1 MSDDNKFSL
10 GDILWEYAD
19 YTPPKA
25 GKAKRPAA
33 PPLAPKG
40 ATGQPGITSPQPQ
53 QPAQPAQAPAA
64 QPAQGQRPAT
74 QPKPQAA
81 PPQPPQASQQPK
93 PGPAQKPTPPQTPKP
108 DPSKQAAPQQQK
120 PAPVQQP
127 QPKGASVGTAAPSGP
142 QPAGQQPPQQPP
154 QQPKPERPASQPT
167 PSTEPLP
174 ANQAPAG
181 QAPQQPGAPQPK
193 AKPVGAADPSGP
205 QPAGQPQTQAQPT
218 QAPQQ
223 PGAPQSKGK
232 PVGAA
237 DPSGPQPAGQP
248 QTQAQPA
255 QAPQQPG
262 APQPK
267 AEPTGAAD
275 PNSPQPANQPQAQAQ
290 PPQGPQQPE
299 APQPKAESVG
309 AADPS
314 GPQPAGQPQTQAQP
328 AQPQTG
334 VPQDNGPDLIAFTPD
349 PNAKKPGPVQAAGQ
363 PGQTAQQPLKGFGPK
378 AQAGQFSKAFEGFHP
393 FKDRKAKAQAAPP
406 PDAPPAQ
413 LSLEYGVGL
422 KPLKNKTIG
431 AAVLAVVL
439 LVLAFLDTGILSFLT
454 DLVPEDILLYASLGG
469 FVVCCALAWDVL
481 KDGLVQLTNF
491 TPGSSTLALF
501 AAAFTLADGVT
512 MVLTPL
518 RESAVPFFA
527 PCALVLLFQLIGQY
541 CDRASKFQACRTASS
556 VARPYVVTQDPDV
569 LAGKTGFRKWLGL
582 PKGFG
587 SQIRTTSQ
595 ADERFQKL
603 TPVLMTACV
612 CLALLTTVAHRQ
624 PKLVLWSLSALFT
637 ASATLGASLTLSF
650 PLQILGS
657 KLATLGVALAGWP
670 GIAAAKGCRA
680 ALLTD
685 NDLYPP
691 GTVTLANSKP
701 LSNLPMDRVVA
712 YTASAIRASGS
723 GLSYLFDK
731 LLRSEGAKYLPIEK
745 ILLQD
750 NGLIAQTQ
758 GQQILVGNSDFM
770 SKQGIALPTGI
781 KYKNTVFC
789 AVDRELIGMFGVR
802 YALHT
807 TIVPSLQ
814 SLLGHRIAPV
824 LVTRDFNIN
833 PKRMRF
839 SDRLNKD
846 SLTYPDLQRR
856 VTLSGPNQAHGQT
869 IVAVLCR
876 EGMAPFTLALIAAK
890 RVRRAAGLSSFF
902 VRLSACV
909 GVILT
914 ATLSSAGALGAMS
927 AWHMALFLLLWFV
940 PVLLLSLW
948 TEQY

>member
-64 QPAQGQRPAT
+64 QPAQEQRPAT

-127 QPKGASVGTAAPSGP
+127 QPKGASVGAADPSGP
-142 QPAGQQPPQQPP
+142 QPAGPQQP
-154 QQPKPERPASQPT
+154 QPERPASQPT
-167 PSTEPLP
+167 PSAEPLP
-174 ANQAPAG
+174 ANQGPV
-181 QAPQQPGAPQPK
+181 QQPKTEAAPPTVNGQPVQGPPKPEPK
-193 AKPVGAADPSGP
+193 AQQTAQS
-205 QPAGQPQTQAQPT
+205 QPAPEGQPAPQAQPT
-218 QAPQQ
+218 APSQPTEPSQA
-223 PGAPQSKGK
+223 
-232 PVGAA
+232 AA
-237 DPSGPQPAGQP
+237 
-248 QTQAQPA
+248 QTTPTEPAQPA
-255 QAPQQPG
+255 AQG
-262 APQPK
+262 
-267 AEPTGAAD
+267 
-275 PNSPQPANQPQAQAQ
+275 QPAA
-290 PPQGPQQPE
+290 
-299 APQPKAESVG
+299 V
-309 AADPS
+309 
-314 GPQPAGQPQTQAQP
+314 
-328 AQPQTG
+328 QPQTG
-334 VPQDNGPDLIAFTPD
+334 PAQDNGPDLIAFTPD
-349 PNAKKPGPVQAAGQ
+349 PNAKKPGPAPAAGQ

-378 AQAGQFSKAFEGFHP
+378 AQVGQLSKAFEGFHP

-422 KPLKNKTIG
+422 KALKNKTIG

-439 LVLAFLDTGILSFLT
+439 LALAFLDTGILSFLT

-612 CLALLTTVAHRQ
+612 CLALLTTVAHHQ

>member
-81 PPQPPQASQQPK
+81 PPQPPQAPQQPK
-93 PGPAQKPTPPQTPKP
+93 PGPAQKPTQTPKP

-142 QPAGQQPPQQPP
+142 QPAGQQPP

-205 QPAGQPQTQAQPT
+205 QPAGP
-218 QAPQQ
+218 
-223 PGAPQSKGK
+223 
-232 PVGAA
+232 
-237 DPSGPQPAGQP
+237 
-248 QTQAQPA
+248 
-255 QAPQQPG
+255 
-262 APQPK
+262 
-267 AEPTGAAD
+267 
-275 PNSPQPANQPQAQAQ
+275 Q
-290 PPQGPQQPE
+290 PPQPERPASQPTPSAEPLPTNQGPLQQPKTE
-299 APQPKAESVG
+299 AAPPTVNGQPVQGPPKPEPKAQQTAQSQPTEPSQ
-309 AADPS
+309 AA
-314 GPQPAGQPQTQAQP
+314 AQTTPTEP
-328 AQPQTG
+328 AQPQTE
-334 VPQDNGPDLIAFTPD
+334 PAQDNGPDLIGFTPD
-349 PNAKKPGPVQAAGQ
+349 PNAKKPGPAQAAGQ

-378 AQAGQFSKAFEGFHP
+378 AQMGQFSKAFEGFHP

-431 AAVLAVVL
+431 AAVLAVLL

-612 CLALLTTVAHRQ
+612 CLALLTTVAHHQ

>member
-53 QPAQPAQAPAA
+53 QPAQAPAA

-81 PPQPPQASQQPK
+81 PPQASQQPK

-142 QPAGQQPPQQPP
+142 QPAGPQQP
-154 QQPKPERPASQPT
+154 QPERPASQPT
-167 PSTEPLP
+167 PSAEPLP
-174 ANQAPAG
+174 ANQGPV
-181 QAPQQPGAPQPK
+181 QQPKTEAAPPTVNGQPVQGPPKPEPK
-193 AKPVGAADPSGP
+193 AQQTAQS
-205 QPAGQPQTQAQPT
+205 QPAPEGQPAPQAQPT
-218 QAPQQ
+218 APSQPTEPSQA
-223 PGAPQSKGK
+223 
-232 PVGAA
+232 AA
-237 DPSGPQPAGQP
+237 
-248 QTQAQPA
+248 QTTPTEPAQPA
-255 QAPQQPG
+255 AQG
-262 APQPK
+262 
-267 AEPTGAAD
+267 
-275 PNSPQPANQPQAQAQ
+275 QPAA
-290 PPQGPQQPE
+290 
-299 APQPKAESVG
+299 
-309 AADPS
+309 
-314 GPQPAGQPQTQAQP
+314 

-334 VPQDNGPDLIAFTPD
+334 PAQDNGPDLIAFTPD
-349 PNAKKPGPVQAAGQ
+349 PNAKKPGPAQAAGQ

-378 AQAGQFSKAFEGFHP
+378 AQVGQFSKAFEGFHP

-469 FVVCCALAWDVL
+469 FVVCCALAWDIL

-612 CLALLTTVAHRQ
+612 CLALLTTVAHHQ

-869 IVAVLCR
+869 IVAILCR

>member
-40 ATGQPGITSPQPQ
+40 ATGQPGITSPQ
-53 QPAQPAQAPAA
+53 QPAQAPAA
-64 QPAQGQRPAT
+64 QPAQEQRPAT

-81 PPQPPQASQQPK
+81 PNQPPQAPQQPK

-127 QPKGASVGTAAPSGP
+127 QPKGTSVGAADPSGP
-142 QPAGQQPPQQPP
+142 QPAGP

-167 PSTEPLP
+167 PSAEPLP
-174 ANQAPAG
+174 ANQGPV
-181 QAPQQPGAPQPK
+181 QQPKTEAAPPTVNGQPVQGPPKPEPK
-193 AKPVGAADPSGP
+193 AQQTAQS
-205 QPAGQPQTQAQPT
+205 QPAPEGQPAPQAQPT
-218 QAPQQ
+218 APSQPTEPSQA
-223 PGAPQSKGK
+223 
-232 PVGAA
+232 AA
-237 DPSGPQPAGQP
+237 
-248 QTQAQPA
+248 QTTPTEPAQPA
-255 QAPQQPG
+255 AQ
-262 APQPK
+262 
-267 AEPTGAAD
+267 E
-275 PNSPQPANQPQAQAQ
+275 QPAA
-290 PPQGPQQPE
+290 
-299 APQPKAESVG
+299 
-309 AADPS
+309 
-314 GPQPAGQPQTQAQP
+314 

-349 PNAKKPGPVQAAGQ
+349 PNAKKPGPAQAAGQ

-378 AQAGQFSKAFEGFHP
+378 AQVGQLGKAFEGFHP

-439 LVLAFLDTGILSFLT
+439 LALAFLDTGILSFLT

-541 CDRASKFQACRTASS
+541 CDQASKFQACRTASS

-612 CLALLTTVAHRQ
+612 CLSLLTTVAHHQ

-637 ASATLGASLTLSF
+637 ASATLGASLTLSL

>member
-53 QPAQPAQAPAA
+53 QAAPPAQAPTA
-64 QPAQGQRPAT
+64 QPAQGQPPAA
-74 QPKPQAA
+74 QPKPQAT

-93 PGPAQKPTPPQTPKP
+93 PGPAQKLTQTPKP
-108 DPSKQAAPQQQK
+108 EPSKQAAPQQQK
-120 PAPVQQP
+120 PASVQQP
-127 QPKGASVGTAAPSGP
+127 QPKGA
-142 QPAGQQPPQQPP
+142 
-154 QQPKPERPASQPT
+154 
-167 PSTEPLP
+167 
-174 ANQAPAG
+174 
-181 QAPQQPGAPQPK
+181 
-193 AKPVGAADPSGP
+193 
-205 QPAGQPQTQAQPT
+205 
-218 QAPQQ
+218 
-223 PGAPQSKGK
+223 
-232 PVGAA
+232 
-237 DPSGPQPAGQP
+237 
-248 QTQAQPA
+248 
-255 QAPQQPG
+255 
-262 APQPK
+262 
-267 AEPTGAAD
+267 
-275 PNSPQPANQPQAQAQ
+275 
-290 PPQGPQQPE
+290 
-299 APQPKAESVG
+299 SVG

-314 GPQPAGQPQTQAQP
+314 GPQPAGPQQPQPERPASQPTPSAEPLPANQGPVQQPKTEAAPPTVNGQPVQGPPKPEPKAQQTAQSQPAPEGQPAPQAQP
-328 AQPQTG
+328 TAPSQPTEPSQAAAQTTPTEPAQPAAQGQPAAAQPQTG
-334 VPQDNGPDLIAFTPD
+334 PAQDNGPDLIGFTPD
-349 PNAKKPGPVQAAGQ
+349 PNAKKPGPAPAAGQ
-363 PGQTAQQPLKGFGPK
+363 PGQTAQQPLKDFGPK
-378 AQAGQFSKAFEGFHP
+378 AQVGQLSKAFEGFHP

-422 KPLKNKTIG
+422 KALKNKTIG

-439 LVLAFLDTGILSFLT
+439 LALAFLDTGILSFLT

-612 CLALLTTVAHRQ
+612 CLALLTTVAHHQ

-637 ASATLGASLTLSF
+637 ASATLGASLTLSL

>member
-53 QPAQPAQAPAA
+53 QPAQAPAA

-93 PGPAQKPTPPQTPKP
+93 PGPAQKPTQTPKP

-127 QPKGASVGTAAPSGP
+127 QPKGASVGTADPSGP
-142 QPAGQQPPQQPP
+142 QPAGQQPP

-167 PSTEPLP
+167 PSAEPLP
-174 ANQAPAG
+174 ANQGPV
-181 QAPQQPGAPQPK
+181 QQPKTEAAPPTVNGQPVQGPPKPEPK
-193 AKPVGAADPSGP
+193 AQQTAQS
-205 QPAGQPQTQAQPT
+205 QPAPEGQPAPQAQPT
-218 QAPQQ
+218 APSQPTEPSQA
-223 PGAPQSKGK
+223 
-232 PVGAA
+232 AA
-237 DPSGPQPAGQP
+237 
-248 QTQAQPA
+248 QTTPTEPAQPA
-255 QAPQQPG
+255 AQ
-262 APQPK
+262 
-267 AEPTGAAD
+267 E
-275 PNSPQPANQPQAQAQ
+275 QPAA
-290 PPQGPQQPE
+290 
-299 APQPKAESVG
+299 
-309 AADPS
+309 
-314 GPQPAGQPQTQAQP
+314 

-349 PNAKKPGPVQAAGQ
+349 PNAKKPGPAQAAGQ

-406 PDAPPAQ
+406 PDAPPAH

-612 CLALLTTVAHRQ
+612 CLALLTTVAHHQ

>member
-127 QPKGASVGTAAPSGP
+127 QPKGASVGAADPSGP
-142 QPAGQQPPQQPP
+142 QPAGPQQP
-154 QQPKPERPASQPT
+154 QPERPASQPT
-167 PSTEPLP
+167 PSAEPLP
-174 ANQAPAG
+174 ANQGPV
-181 QAPQQPGAPQPK
+181 QQPKTEAAPPTVNGQPVQGPPKPEPK
-193 AKPVGAADPSGP
+193 AQQTAQS
-205 QPAGQPQTQAQPT
+205 QPAPQAQPT
-218 QAPQQ
+218 APSQPTEPSQA
-223 PGAPQSKGK
+223 
-232 PVGAA
+232 AA
-237 DPSGPQPAGQP
+237 QTTPTEPSQPAAQGQP
-248 QTQAQPA
+248 
-255 QAPQQPG
+255 
-262 APQPK
+262 
-267 AEPTGAAD
+267 AA
-275 PNSPQPANQPQAQAQ
+275 
-290 PPQGPQQPE
+290 
-299 APQPKAESVG
+299 
-309 AADPS
+309 
-314 GPQPAGQPQTQAQP
+314 

-334 VPQDNGPDLIAFTPD
+334 PAQDNGPDLIAFTPD
-349 PNAKKPGPVQAAGQ
+349 PNAKKPGPAQAAGQ

-378 AQAGQFSKAFEGFHP
+378 AQMGQFSKAFEGFHP
-393 FKDRKAKAQAAPP
+393 FKDRKARAQAAPP

-469 FVVCCALAWDVL
+469 FVICCALAWDVL

-612 CLALLTTVAHRQ
+612 CLSLLTTVAHHQ

-856 VTLSGPNQAHGQT
+856 VTLSGPSQAHGQT
-869 IVAVLCR
+869 IVAILCR

>member
-64 QPAQGQRPAT
+64 QPAQGQRPAA
-74 QPKPQAA
+74 QPNPQAA
-81 PPQPPQASQQPK
+81 PPQPPQAPQQPK

-127 QPKGASVGTAAPSGP
+127 QPKGTSVGAAAPSSP
-142 QPAGQQPPQQPP
+142 QPADQQPP

-205 QPAGQPQTQAQPT
+205 QPAGQPQTQAQPP
-218 QAPQQ
+218 QGPQQ
-223 PGAPQSKGK
+223 PGAPQPKAEPAGAAAPNSPQPANQPQTQAQPAQGPQQPGAPQPKAE

-237 DPSGPQPAGQP
+237 APSGPQPAGQP
-248 QTQAQPA
+248 QTQ
-255 QAPQQPG
+255 
-262 APQPK
+262 
-267 AEPTGAAD
+267 PT
-275 PNSPQPANQPQAQAQ
+275 
-290 PPQGPQQPE
+290 
-299 APQPKAESVG
+299 
-309 AADPS
+309 
-314 GPQPAGQPQTQAQP
+314 
-328 AQPQTG
+328 QPQTG

-349 PNAKKPGPVQAAGQ
+349 PNAKKPGPAQAAGQ

-439 LVLAFLDTGILSFLT
+439 LALAFLDTGILSFLT

-612 CLALLTTVAHRQ
+612 CLALLTTVAHHQ

-869 IVAVLCR
+869 IVAILCR

>member
-40 ATGQPGITSPQPQ
+40 ATGQPGITSPQPK
-53 QPAQPAQAPAA
+53 PPAQAPTA
-64 QPAQGQRPAT
+64 QPAQGQPPAA
-74 QPKPQAA
+74 QPKPQAT

-93 PGPAQKPTPPQTPKP
+93 PGPAQKPPQTPKP

-127 QPKGASVGTAAPSGP
+127 QPKGTSVGAADPSGP
-142 QPAGQQPPQQPP
+142 QPAGQQPP

-167 PSTEPLP
+167 PSAEPLP
-174 ANQAPAG
+174 ANQGPV
-181 QAPQQPGAPQPK
+181 QQPKTEAAPPTVNGQPVQGPPKPEPK
-193 AKPVGAADPSGP
+193 AQQTAQS
-205 QPAGQPQTQAQPT
+205 QPAPEGQPAPQAQPT
-218 QAPQQ
+218 APSQPTEPSQA
-223 PGAPQSKGK
+223 
-232 PVGAA
+232 AA
-237 DPSGPQPAGQP
+237 
-248 QTQAQPA
+248 QTTPTEPAQPA
-255 QAPQQPG
+255 AQG
-262 APQPK
+262 
-267 AEPTGAAD
+267 
-275 PNSPQPANQPQAQAQ
+275 QPAAAQ
-290 PPQGPQQPE
+290 
-299 APQPKAESVG
+299 S
-309 AADPS
+309 
-314 GPQPAGQPQTQAQP
+314 
-328 AQPQTG
+328 QTG

-349 PNAKKPGPVQAAGQ
+349 PNAKKPGPAQAAGQ
-363 PGQTAQQPLKGFGPK
+363 PGQTAQQPLKGFGP
-378 AQAGQFSKAFEGFHP
+378 
-393 FKDRKAKAQAAPP
+393 KAQAAPP

-612 CLALLTTVAHRQ
+612 CLALLTTVAHHQ

>member
-81 PPQPPQASQQPK
+81 PPQPPQAPQQPK

-120 PAPVQQP
+120 HAPVQQP
-127 QPKGASVGTAAPSGP
+127 QPKGASVGSAAPSGP
-142 QPAGQQPPQQPP
+142 QPAGP

-167 PSTEPLP
+167 PSAEPLP
-174 ANQAPAG
+174 ANQGPV
-181 QAPQQPGAPQPK
+181 QQPKTEATPPTVNGQPVQGPP
-193 AKPVGAADPSGP
+193 KPEPKTQQTAQS
-205 QPAGQPQTQAQPT
+205 QPAPEGQPAPQAQPT
-218 QAPQQ
+218 APSQPTEPSQA
-223 PGAPQSKGK
+223 
-232 PVGAA
+232 AA
-237 DPSGPQPAGQP
+237 
-248 QTQAQPA
+248 QTTPTEPAQPA
-255 QAPQQPG
+255 AQG
-262 APQPK
+262 
-267 AEPTGAAD
+267 
-275 PNSPQPANQPQAQAQ
+275 QPAA
-290 PPQGPQQPE
+290 
-299 APQPKAESVG
+299 
-309 AADPS
+309 
-314 GPQPAGQPQTQAQP
+314 

-349 PNAKKPGPVQAAGQ
+349 PNAKKSGPAQAAGQ

-378 AQAGQFSKAFEGFHP
+378 AQMGQFSKAFEGFHP

-612 CLALLTTVAHRQ
+612 CLALLTTVAHHQ

>member
-53 QPAQPAQAPAA
+53 QPAQAPTA

-108 DPSKQAAPQQQK
+108 DPSKQTAPQQQK

-142 QPAGQQPPQQPP
+142 QPAGQQP
-154 QQPKPERPASQPT
+154 KPERPASQPT
-167 PSTEPLP
+167 PSAEPLP
-174 ANQAPAG
+174 ANQGPV
-181 QAPQQPGAPQPK
+181 QQPKTEAAPPTVNGQPVQGPPKPEPK
-193 AKPVGAADPSGP
+193 AQQTAQS
-205 QPAGQPQTQAQPT
+205 QPAPEGQPAPQAQPT
-218 QAPQQ
+218 APSQPTEPSQA
-223 PGAPQSKGK
+223 
-232 PVGAA
+232 AA
-237 DPSGPQPAGQP
+237 
-248 QTQAQPA
+248 QTTPTEPAQPA
-255 QAPQQPG
+255 AQ
-262 APQPK
+262 
-267 AEPTGAAD
+267 E
-275 PNSPQPANQPQAQAQ
+275 QPAA
-290 PPQGPQQPE
+290 
-299 APQPKAESVG
+299 
-309 AADPS
+309 
-314 GPQPAGQPQTQAQP
+314 

-349 PNAKKPGPVQAAGQ
+349 PNAKKPGPAQAAGQ

-393 FKDRKAKAQAAPP
+393 FKDRKARAQAAPP

-439 LVLAFLDTGILSFLT
+439 LALAFLDTGILSFLT

-612 CLALLTTVAHRQ
+612 CLALLTTVAHHQ

>member
-53 QPAQPAQAPAA
+53 QPAQAPTA
-64 QPAQGQRPAT
+64 QPAQGQPPAA

-81 PPQPPQASQQPK
+81 PPQPPQAPQAPQAPQQPK

-127 QPKGASVGTAAPSGP
+127 QPKGASVGSAAPSGP
-142 QPAGQQPPQQPP
+142 QPAGP

-167 PSTEPLP
+167 PSAEPLP
-174 ANQAPAG
+174 ANQGPV
-181 QAPQQPGAPQPK
+181 QQPKTEAAPPTVNGQPVQGPPKPEPK
-193 AKPVGAADPSGP
+193 AQQTAQS
-205 QPAGQPQTQAQPT
+205 QPAPEGQPAPQAQPT
-218 QAPQQ
+218 APSQPTEPSQA
-223 PGAPQSKGK
+223 
-232 PVGAA
+232 AA
-237 DPSGPQPAGQP
+237 
-248 QTQAQPA
+248 QTTPTEPAQPA
-255 QAPQQPG
+255 AQ
-262 APQPK
+262 
-267 AEPTGAAD
+267 E
-275 PNSPQPANQPQAQAQ
+275 QPAA
-290 PPQGPQQPE
+290 
-299 APQPKAESVG
+299 
-309 AADPS
+309 
-314 GPQPAGQPQTQAQP
+314 

-349 PNAKKPGPVQAAGQ
+349 PNAKKPGPAQAAGQ

-378 AQAGQFSKAFEGFHP
+378 AQVGQFSKAFEGFHP

-439 LVLAFLDTGILSFLT
+439 LALAFLDTGILSFLT

-501 AAAFTLADGVT
+501 AAAFTLADGVA

-624 PKLVLWSLSALFT
+624 PNLVLWSLSALFT

-940 PVLLLSLW
+940 PVLLMSLW

>member
-25 GKAKRPAA
+25 GKAKRPVA

-53 QPAQPAQAPAA
+53 QPAQPAQTPAA

-93 PGPAQKPTPPQTPKP
+93 PGPAQKPTQTPKP

-120 PAPVQQP
+120 PAPV
-127 QPKGASVGTAAPSGP
+127 
-142 QPAGQQPPQQPP
+142 

-181 QAPQQPGAPQPK
+181 QAQPAQAPEQPGAPQPK
-193 AKPVGAADPSGP
+193 TKPVGAADPSGP
-205 QPAGQPQTQAQPT
+205 QPAGQPQTQTQPT
-218 QAPQQ
+218 
-223 PGAPQSKGK
+223 
-232 PVGAA
+232 
-237 DPSGPQPAGQP
+237 
-248 QTQAQPA
+248 

-267 AEPTGAAD
+267 AEPAGAADPNSPQPANQPQTQPQPTQAPQQPGAPQPKAEPAGAAD

-290 PPQGPQQPE
+290 PAQGPQQPG
-299 APQPKAESVG
+299 APQPKAEPVG

-328 AQPQTG
+328 AQPQTS
-334 VPQDNGPDLIAFTPD
+334 VSQDNGPDLIAFTPD
-349 PNAKKPGPVQAAGQ
+349 PNAKKPGPAQAAGQ

-393 FKDRKAKAQAAPP
+393 FKDRKARAQAAPP

-439 LVLAFLDTGILSFLT
+439 LALAFLDTGILSFLT

-612 CLALLTTVAHRQ
+612 CLALLTTVAHHQ

-856 VTLSGPNQAHGQT
+856 VTLSAPNQAHGQT

>member
-40 ATGQPGITSPQPQ
+40 ATGQPGIISPQPQ

-127 QPKGASVGTAAPSGP
+127 QPKGASVGAADPSGP
-142 QPAGQQPPQQPP
+142 QPAGPQQP
-154 QQPKPERPASQPT
+154 QPERPASQPT
-167 PSTEPLP
+167 PSAEPLP
-174 ANQAPAG
+174 ANQGPV
-181 QAPQQPGAPQPK
+181 QQPKTEAAPPTVNGQPVQGPPKPEPK
-193 AKPVGAADPSGP
+193 AQQTAQS
-205 QPAGQPQTQAQPT
+205 QPAPEGQPAPQAQPT
-218 QAPQQ
+218 APSQPTEPSQATAQTTPTE
-223 PGAPQSKGK
+223 
-232 PVGAA
+232 PV
-237 DPSGPQPAGQP
+237 QPAAQE
-248 QTQAQPA
+248 QPA
-255 QAPQQPG
+255 A
-262 APQPK
+262 
-267 AEPTGAAD
+267 
-275 PNSPQPANQPQAQAQ
+275 
-290 PPQGPQQPE
+290 
-299 APQPKAESVG
+299 
-309 AADPS
+309 
-314 GPQPAGQPQTQAQP
+314 

-349 PNAKKPGPVQAAGQ
+349 PNAKKPGPAQAAGQ

-378 AQAGQFSKAFEGFHP
+378 AQVGQLGKAFEGFHP

-612 CLALLTTVAHRQ
+612 CLALLTTVAHHQ

>member
-40 ATGQPGITSPQPQ
+40 ATGQPGITSPQPKP
-53 QPAQPAQAPAA
+53 PAQPAQAPAA

-74 QPKPQAA
+74 QPKPQAT
-81 PPQPPQASQQPK
+81 PPQPPQAPQQPK

-127 QPKGASVGTAAPSGP
+127 QPKGASVGSAAPSGP
-142 QPAGQQPPQQPP
+142 QPAG

-181 QAPQQPGAPQPK
+181 QAQPAQAPEQPGAPQP
-193 AKPVGAADPSGP
+193 
-205 QPAGQPQTQAQPT
+205 
-218 QAPQQ
+218 
-223 PGAPQSKGK
+223 KGK

-248 QTQAQPA
+248 Q
-255 QAPQQPG
+255 
-262 APQPK
+262 
-267 AEPTGAAD
+267 
-275 PNSPQPANQPQAQAQ
+275 AQAQ
-290 PPQGPQQPE
+290 PG
-299 APQPKAESVG
+299 
-309 AADPS
+309 
-314 GPQPAGQPQTQAQP
+314 
-328 AQPQTG
+328 QPQTG

-349 PNAKKPGPVQAAGQ
+349 PNAKKPGPAQAAGQ

-612 CLALLTTVAHRQ
+612 CLALLTTVAHHQ

>member
-53 QPAQPAQAPAA
+53 QAAPPAQPQQQPKPTPPPTAQPQPQPAPQPQQPPEQPQQPKPEPKPAQA
-64 QPAQGQRPAT
+64 
-74 QPKPQAA
+74 PQAA
-81 PPQPPQASQQPK
+81 PPPQPQQP
-93 PGPAQKPTPPQTPKP
+93 
-108 DPSKQAAPQQQK
+108 
-120 PAPVQQP
+120 QQP
-127 QPKGASVGTAAPSGP
+127 QPSQ
-142 QPAGQQPPQQPP
+142 QPAQQPPQ
-154 QQPKPERPASQPT
+154 PERPASQPT
-167 PSTEPLP
+167 PSAEPLP
-174 ANQAPAG
+174 ANQAPV
-181 QAPQQPGAPQPK
+181 QQPKTEAAPPTVNGQPVQGPPKPEPK
-193 AKPVGAADPSGP
+193 AQQTAQS
-205 QPAGQPQTQAQPT
+205 QPAPEGQPAPQAQPT
-218 QAPQQ
+218 APSQA
-223 PGAPQSKGK
+223 
-232 PVGAA
+232 AA
-237 DPSGPQPAGQP
+237 
-248 QTQAQPA
+248 QTTPTEPAQPA
-255 QAPQQPG
+255 AQG
-262 APQPK
+262 
-267 AEPTGAAD
+267 
-275 PNSPQPANQPQAQAQ
+275 QPAA
-290 PPQGPQQPE
+290 
-299 APQPKAESVG
+299 
-309 AADPS
+309 
-314 GPQPAGQPQTQAQP
+314 

-334 VPQDNGPDLIAFTPD
+334 PAQDNGPDLIGFTPD
-349 PNAKKPGPVQAAGQ
+349 PNAKKPGPAPAAGQ
-363 PGQTAQQPLKGFGPK
+363 PGQAAQQPLKGFGPK

-422 KPLKNKTIG
+422 KALKNKTIG

-439 LVLAFLDTGILSFLT
+439 LALAFLDTGILSFLT

-612 CLALLTTVAHRQ
+612 CLSLLTTVAHHQ

-750 NGLIAQTQ
+750 NGIIAQTQ

>member
-53 QPAQPAQAPAA
+53 QPAQPAQAPVA

-81 PPQPPQASQQPK
+81 PPQPPQAPQQPK

-127 QPKGASVGTAAPSGP
+127 QPKGASVGAAAPSGP
-142 QPAGQQPPQQPP
+142 QPAGP

-167 PSTEPLP
+167 PSAEPLP
-174 ANQAPAG
+174 ANQGPV
-181 QAPQQPGAPQPK
+181 QQPKTEAAPPTVNGQPVQGPPKPEPK
-193 AKPVGAADPSGP
+193 AQQTAQSQPVPEG
-205 QPAGQPQTQAQPT
+205 QPAPQAQPT
-218 QAPQQ
+218 APSQPTEPSQA
-223 PGAPQSKGK
+223 
-232 PVGAA
+232 AA
-237 DPSGPQPAGQP
+237 
-248 QTQAQPA
+248 QTTPTEPAQPA
-255 QAPQQPG
+255 AQG
-262 APQPK
+262 
-267 AEPTGAAD
+267 
-275 PNSPQPANQPQAQAQ
+275 QPAA
-290 PPQGPQQPE
+290 
-299 APQPKAESVG
+299 
-309 AADPS
+309 
-314 GPQPAGQPQTQAQP
+314 

-334 VPQDNGPDLIAFTPD
+334 PAQDNGPDLIGFTPD
-349 PNAKKPGPVQAAGQ
+349 PNAKKPGPAPAAGQ

-378 AQAGQFSKAFEGFHP
+378 AQVGQLSKAFEGFHP

-422 KPLKNKTIG
+422 KALKNKTIG

-439 LVLAFLDTGILSFLT
+439 LALAFLDTGILSFLT

-541 CDRASKFQACRTASS
+541 CDQASKFQACRTASS

-612 CLALLTTVAHRQ
+612 CLALLTTVAHHQ

>member
-53 QPAQPAQAPAA
+53 QPPQAPTA
-64 QPAQGQRPAT
+64 QPAQGQPPAA
-74 QPKPQAA
+74 QPKPQAT

-93 PGPAQKPTPPQTPKP
+93 PGPAQKPTQTPKP

-120 PAPVQQP
+120 PASVQQP
-127 QPKGASVGTAAPSGP
+127 QPKGASVGAADPSGP
-142 QPAGQQPPQQPP
+142 QPAGQQPP

-167 PSTEPLP
+167 PSAEPLP
-174 ANQAPAG
+174 ANQGPV
-181 QAPQQPGAPQPK
+181 QQPKTEAAPPTVNGQPVQGPPKPEPK
-193 AKPVGAADPSGP
+193 AQQTAQS
-205 QPAGQPQTQAQPT
+205 QPALEGQPAPQAQPT
-218 QAPQQ
+218 EPSQA
-223 PGAPQSKGK
+223 
-232 PVGAA
+232 AA
-237 DPSGPQPAGQP
+237 
-248 QTQAQPA
+248 QTTPTEPAQPA
-255 QAPQQPG
+255 AQG
-262 APQPK
+262 
-267 AEPTGAAD
+267 
-275 PNSPQPANQPQAQAQ
+275 QPAA
-290 PPQGPQQPE
+290 
-299 APQPKAESVG
+299 
-309 AADPS
+309 
-314 GPQPAGQPQTQAQP
+314 

-349 PNAKKPGPVQAAGQ
+349 PNAKKPGPAQAAGQ

-378 AQAGQFSKAFEGFHP
+378 AQAGQLGKAFEGFHP
-393 FKDRKAKAQAAPP
+393 FKDRKARAQAAPP

-439 LVLAFLDTGILSFLT
+439 LALAFLDTGILSFLT
-454 DLVPEDILLYASLGG
+454 DLVLEDILLYASLGG

-612 CLALLTTVAHRQ
+612 CLALLTTVAHHQ

>member
-81 PPQPPQASQQPK
+81 PPQPPQAPQQPK

-127 QPKGASVGTAAPSGP
+127 QPKGT
-142 QPAGQQPPQQPP
+142 
-154 QQPKPERPASQPT
+154 
-167 PSTEPLP
+167 
-174 ANQAPAG
+174 
-181 QAPQQPGAPQPK
+181 
-193 AKPVGAADPSGP
+193 
-205 QPAGQPQTQAQPT
+205 
-218 QAPQQ
+218 
-223 PGAPQSKGK
+223 
-232 PVGAA
+232 
-237 DPSGPQPAGQP
+237 
-248 QTQAQPA
+248 
-255 QAPQQPG
+255 
-262 APQPK
+262 
-267 AEPTGAAD
+267 
-275 PNSPQPANQPQAQAQ
+275 
-290 PPQGPQQPE
+290 
-299 APQPKAESVG
+299 SVG

-314 GPQPAGQPQTQAQP
+314 GPQPAGPQQPQPERPASQPTPSAEPLPANQAPVQQPKTEAAPPTVNGQPVQGPPKPEPKAQQTAQSQPAPEGQPAPQAQP
-328 AQPQTG
+328 TAPSQPTEPSQAAAQTTPTEPAQPAAQEQPAAAQPQTG
-334 VPQDNGPDLIAFTPD
+334 VPQDNGPDLIGFTPD
-349 PNAKKPGPVQAAGQ
+349 PNAKKPGPAPAAGQ

-393 FKDRKAKAQAAPP
+393 FKDRKARAQAAPP

-731 LLRSEGAKYLPIEK
+731 LLRSEGVKYLPIEK

>member
-53 QPAQPAQAPAA
+53 QAAPPAQAPTA
-64 QPAQGQRPAT
+64 QPAQGQPPAA
-74 QPKPQAA
+74 QPKPQAT

-93 PGPAQKPTPPQTPKP
+93 PGPAQKPTQTPKP

-127 QPKGASVGTAAPSGP
+127 QPKGASVGTADPSGP
-142 QPAGQQPPQQPP
+142 QPAG

-167 PSTEPLP
+167 PSAEPLP
-174 ANQAPAG
+174 ANQGPV
-181 QAPQQPGAPQPK
+181 QQPKTEAAPPTVNGQPVQGPPKPEPK
-193 AKPVGAADPSGP
+193 AQQTAQS
-205 QPAGQPQTQAQPT
+205 QPAPEGQPAPQAQPT
-218 QAPQQ
+218 APSQPTEPSQA
-223 PGAPQSKGK
+223 
-232 PVGAA
+232 AA
-237 DPSGPQPAGQP
+237 
-248 QTQAQPA
+248 QTTPTEPAQPA
-255 QAPQQPG
+255 AQG
-262 APQPK
+262 
-267 AEPTGAAD
+267 
-275 PNSPQPANQPQAQAQ
+275 QPAA
-290 PPQGPQQPE
+290 
-299 APQPKAESVG
+299 
-309 AADPS
+309 
-314 GPQPAGQPQTQAQP
+314 

-334 VPQDNGPDLIAFTPD
+334 PAQDNGPDLIGFTPD
-349 PNAKKPGPVQAAGQ
+349 PNAKKPGPAPAAGQ
-363 PGQTAQQPLKGFGPK
+363 PGQAAQQPLKGFGPK
-378 AQAGQFSKAFEGFHP
+378 AQVGQLSKAFEGFHP

-422 KPLKNKTIG
+422 KALKNKTIG

-439 LVLAFLDTGILSFLT
+439 LALAFLDTGILSFLT

-612 CLALLTTVAHRQ
+612 CLSLLTTVAHHQ

-637 ASATLGASLTLSF
+637 ASATLGASLTLSL

>member
-40 ATGQPGITSPQPQ
+40 TTGQPGITSPQPKP
-53 QPAQPAQAPAA
+53 PAQPAQAPAA
-64 QPAQGQRPAT
+64 QPAQGQPPAA

-93 PGPAQKPTPPQTPKP
+93 PGPAQKPTQTPKP

-127 QPKGASVGTAAPSGP
+127 QPKGASVGAAAPSGP
-142 QPAGQQPPQQPP
+142 QPAGP

-167 PSTEPLP
+167 PSAEPLP
-174 ANQAPAG
+174 ANQGPV
-181 QAPQQPGAPQPK
+181 QQPKTEAAPPTVNGQPVQGPPKPEPK
-193 AKPVGAADPSGP
+193 AQQTDQS
-205 QPAGQPQTQAQPT
+205 QPAPEGQPAPQAQPT
-218 QAPQQ
+218 APSQPTKPSQA
-223 PGAPQSKGK
+223 
-232 PVGAA
+232 AA
-237 DPSGPQPAGQP
+237 
-248 QTQAQPA
+248 QTTPTEPAQPA
-255 QAPQQPG
+255 AQG
-262 APQPK
+262 
-267 AEPTGAAD
+267 
-275 PNSPQPANQPQAQAQ
+275 QPAA
-290 PPQGPQQPE
+290 
-299 APQPKAESVG
+299 
-309 AADPS
+309 
-314 GPQPAGQPQTQAQP
+314 

-349 PNAKKPGPVQAAGQ
+349 PNAKKPGPAQAAGQ

-431 AAVLAVVL
+431 TAVLAVVL
-439 LVLAFLDTGILSFLT
+439 LALAFLDTGILSFLT

-541 CDRASKFQACRTASS
+541 CERASKFQACRTASS

-612 CLALLTTVAHRQ
+612 CLALLTTVAHHQ

>member
-127 QPKGASVGTAAPSGP
+127 QPKGASVGAAAPSGP
-142 QPAGQQPPQQPP
+142 QPAGQQPP

-174 ANQAPAG
+174 ANQAPV
-181 QAPQQPGAPQPK
+181 QQPKTEAAPPTVNGQPVQGPPKPEPK
-193 AKPVGAADPSGP
+193 A
-205 QPAGQPQTQAQPT
+205 QQTAQSQPT
-218 QAPQQ
+218 EPSQT
-223 PGAPQSKGK
+223 
-232 PVGAA
+232 AA
-237 DPSGPQPAGQP
+237 
-248 QTQAQPA
+248 QTTPTEPAQPA
-255 QAPQQPG
+255 AQG
-262 APQPK
+262 
-267 AEPTGAAD
+267 
-275 PNSPQPANQPQAQAQ
+275 QPAA
-290 PPQGPQQPE
+290 
-299 APQPKAESVG
+299 
-309 AADPS
+309 
-314 GPQPAGQPQTQAQP
+314 

-334 VPQDNGPDLIAFTPD
+334 VPQDNGPDLIVFTPD
-349 PNAKKPGPVQAAGQ
+349 PNAKKPGPAQAAGQ

-393 FKDRKAKAQAAPP
+393 FKDRKAKAEAAPP

-439 LVLAFLDTGILSFLT
+439 LALAFLDTGILSFLT

-612 CLALLTTVAHRQ
+612 CLALLTTVAHHQ

>member
-53 QPAQPAQAPAA
+53 QPAQAPTA
-64 QPAQGQRPAT
+64 QPAQGQPPAA

-93 PGPAQKPTPPQTPKP
+93 PGLAQKPTQTPKP

-142 QPAGQQPPQQPP
+142 QPAGQQPP

-205 QPAGQPQTQAQPT
+205 QPAGQPQTQAQPA
-218 QAPQQ
+218 QGPQQ
-223 PGAPQSKGK
+223 PGAPQPKAEPAEAATPNSPQPTNQPQTQAQPAQGPQQPGAPQPKAE

-248 QTQAQPA
+248 QTQ
-255 QAPQQPG
+255 
-262 APQPK
+262 
-267 AEPTGAAD
+267 PT
-275 PNSPQPANQPQAQAQ
+275 
-290 PPQGPQQPE
+290 
-299 APQPKAESVG
+299 
-309 AADPS
+309 
-314 GPQPAGQPQTQAQP
+314 
-328 AQPQTG
+328 QPQTG

-349 PNAKKPGPVQAAGQ
+349 PNAKKPGPAQAAGQ

-393 FKDRKAKAQAAPP
+393 FKDRKARAQAAPP

-612 CLALLTTVAHRQ
+612 CLALLTTVAHHQ

>member
-64 QPAQGQRPAT
+64 QPAQGQRPTT

-81 PPQPPQASQQPK
+81 PPQPPQAPQQPK

-127 QPKGASVGTAAPSGP
+127 QPKGASVGAAAPSGP
-142 QPAGQQPPQQPP
+142 QPAGQQPP

-181 QAPQQPGAPQPK
+181 QAQP
-193 AKPVGAADPSGP
+193 
-205 QPAGQPQTQAQPT
+205 
-218 QAPQQ
+218 
-223 PGAPQSKGK
+223 KGK

-237 DPSGPQPAGQP
+237 APSGPQPAGQP

-255 QAPQQPG
+255 QGPQQPG

-275 PNSPQPANQPQAQAQ
+275 PNSPQPAGQPQAQAQ
-290 PPQGPQQPE
+290 PAQGPQQPG
-299 APQPKAESVG
+299 APQPKAEPVG

-314 GPQPAGQPQTQAQP
+314 GPQPAGQPQAQAQP
-328 AQPQTG
+328 GQPQTG

-349 PNAKKPGPVQAAGQ
+349 PNAKKPSPAQAAGQ

-378 AQAGQFSKAFEGFHP
+378 AQAGQLGKAFEGFHP

-612 CLALLTTVAHRQ
+612 CLALLTTVAHHQ

>member
-64 QPAQGQRPAT
+64 QPAQGQRPAA

-81 PPQPPQASQQPK
+81 PPQPPQAPQPPK
-93 PGPAQKPTPPQTPKP
+93 PGPAQKPTQTPKP

-127 QPKGASVGTAAPSGP
+127 QPKGASVGAAAPSGP
-142 QPAGQQPPQQPP
+142 QPAGQQPP

-181 QAPQQPGAPQPK
+181 QA
-193 AKPVGAADPSGP
+193 
-205 QPAGQPQTQAQPT
+205 QPT
-218 QAPQQ
+218 Q
-223 PGAPQSKGK
+223 G
-232 PVGAA
+232 
-237 DPSGPQPAGQP
+237 
-248 QTQAQPA
+248 
-255 QAPQQPG
+255 PQQPG

-267 AEPTGAAD
+267 AEP
-275 PNSPQPANQPQAQAQ
+275 
-290 PPQGPQQPE
+290 
-299 APQPKAESVG
+299 VG

-349 PNAKKPGPVQAAGQ
+349 PNAKKPGPAQAAGQ

-378 AQAGQFSKAFEGFHP
+378 AQMGQLGKAFEGFHP

-612 CLALLTTVAHRQ
+612 CLALLTTVAHHQ

>member
-127 QPKGASVGTAAPSGP
+127 QPKGASVGAAAPSGP
-142 QPAGQQPPQQPP
+142 QPAGQQPP

-181 QAPQQPGAPQPK
+181 QAQPAQAPQQPEAPQPKAKPAEAATPNSPQPANQPQTQAQPAQGPQQPGAPQPK
-193 AKPVGAADPSGP
+193 AEPVGAADPSGP
-205 QPAGQPQTQAQPT
+205 QPAGQPQAQAQPT
-218 QAPQQ
+218 
-223 PGAPQSKGK
+223 
-232 PVGAA
+232 
-237 DPSGPQPAGQP
+237 
-248 QTQAQPA
+248 
-255 QAPQQPG
+255 
-262 APQPK
+262 
-267 AEPTGAAD
+267 
-275 PNSPQPANQPQAQAQ
+275 
-290 PPQGPQQPE
+290 
-299 APQPKAESVG
+299 
-309 AADPS
+309 
-314 GPQPAGQPQTQAQP
+314 
-328 AQPQTG
+328 QPQTG

-349 PNAKKPGPVQAAGQ
+349 PNAKKPGPAQAAGQ

-378 AQAGQFSKAFEGFHP
+378 AQMGQLGKAFEGFHP

-439 LVLAFLDTGILSFLT
+439 LALAFLDTGILSFLT

-612 CLALLTTVAHRQ
+612 CLALLTTVAHHQ

>member
-93 PGPAQKPTPPQTPKP
+93 PGPAQKPTQTPKP

-127 QPKGASVGTAAPSGP
+127 QPKGASVGAAVPSGP
-142 QPAGQQPPQQPP
+142 QPAGQQPP

-167 PSTEPLP
+167 PSAEPLP
-174 ANQAPAG
+174 ANQGPV
-181 QAPQQPGAPQPK
+181 QQPKTEAAPPTVNGQPVQGPPKPEPK
-193 AKPVGAADPSGP
+193 AQQTAQS
-205 QPAGQPQTQAQPT
+205 QPAPEGQPAPQAQPT
-218 QAPQQ
+218 APSQPTEPSQA
-223 PGAPQSKGK
+223 
-232 PVGAA
+232 AA
-237 DPSGPQPAGQP
+237 
-248 QTQAQPA
+248 QTTPTEPAQPA
-255 QAPQQPG
+255 AQG
-262 APQPK
+262 
-267 AEPTGAAD
+267 
-275 PNSPQPANQPQAQAQ
+275 QPAA
-290 PPQGPQQPE
+290 
-299 APQPKAESVG
+299 
-309 AADPS
+309 
-314 GPQPAGQPQTQAQP
+314 

-334 VPQDNGPDLIAFTPD
+334 VPQDNGPDLIGFTPD
-349 PNAKKPGPVQAAGQ
+349 PNAKKPGPAPAAGQ

-378 AQAGQFSKAFEGFHP
+378 AQMGQFSKAFEGFHP
-393 FKDRKAKAQAAPP
+393 FKDRKAKAQASPP

-439 LVLAFLDTGILSFLT
+439 LALAFLDTGILSFLT

-469 FVVCCALAWDVL
+469 FVVCCALAWDIL

-612 CLALLTTVAHRQ
+612 CLALLTTVAHHQ

>member
-64 QPAQGQRPAT
+64 QPAQGQPPAA
-74 QPKPQAA
+74 QPKPQAT

-93 PGPAQKPTPPQTPKP
+93 PGPAQKPTPPQTPTP

-127 QPKGASVGTAAPSGP
+127 QPKGASVGAADPSGP
-142 QPAGQQPPQQPP
+142 QPAGQQPP

-181 QAPQQPGAPQPK
+181 QAQPAEAPQQPPQPK
-193 AKPVGAADPSGP
+193 GKPVGAADPSGP

-223 PGAPQSKGK
+223 PGAPQPKAEPTGTAAPNSPQPANQPQTQAQPTQAPQQPGAPQPKTE

-248 QTQAQPA
+248 Q
-255 QAPQQPG
+255 
-262 APQPK
+262 
-267 AEPTGAAD
+267 
-275 PNSPQPANQPQAQAQ
+275 AQAQ
-290 PPQGPQQPE
+290 P
-299 APQPKAESVG
+299 
-309 AADPS
+309 
-314 GPQPAGQPQTQAQP
+314 T

-349 PNAKKPGPVQAAGQ
+349 PNAKKPGPAQAAGQ

-378 AQAGQFSKAFEGFHP
+378 AQAGQLGKAFEGFHP
-393 FKDRKAKAQAAPP
+393 FKDRKARAQAAPP

-439 LVLAFLDTGILSFLT
+439 LALAFLDTGILSFLT

-612 CLALLTTVAHRQ
+612 CLALLTTVAHHQ

>member
-127 QPKGASVGTAAPSGP
+127 QPKGASVGAADPSGP
-142 QPAGQQPPQQPP
+142 QPAGP

-174 ANQAPAG
+174 ANQAPV
-181 QAPQQPGAPQPK
+181 QQPKTEAAPPTVNGQPVQGPPKPEPK
-193 AKPVGAADPSGP
+193 AQQTAQS
-205 QPAGQPQTQAQPT
+205 QPAPEGQPAPQAQPT
-218 QAPQQ
+218 APSQPTEPSQATAQTTPTE
-223 PGAPQSKGK
+223 PT
-232 PVGAA
+232 
-237 DPSGPQPAGQP
+237 QPAAQE
-248 QTQAQPA
+248 QPA
-255 QAPQQPG
+255 A
-262 APQPK
+262 
-267 AEPTGAAD
+267 
-275 PNSPQPANQPQAQAQ
+275 
-290 PPQGPQQPE
+290 
-299 APQPKAESVG
+299 
-309 AADPS
+309 
-314 GPQPAGQPQTQAQP
+314 

-349 PNAKKPGPVQAAGQ
+349 PNAKKPGPAQAAGQ

-393 FKDRKAKAQAAPP
+393 FKDRKARAQAAPP

-612 CLALLTTVAHRQ
+612 CLALLTTVAHHQ

>member
-53 QPAQPAQAPAA
+53 QPAQAPTA
-64 QPAQGQRPAT
+64 QPAQGQPPAA

-81 PPQPPQASQQPK
+81 PPQPPQAPQQPK

-127 QPKGASVGTAAPSGP
+127 QPKGTSVGAAAPSSP
-142 QPAGQQPPQQPP
+142 QPADQQPP

-167 PSTEPLP
+167 PSAEPLP
-174 ANQAPAG
+174 ANQGPV
-181 QAPQQPGAPQPK
+181 QQPKTEAAPPTVNGQPVQGPPKPEPK
-193 AKPVGAADPSGP
+193 AQQTAQS
-205 QPAGQPQTQAQPT
+205 QPAPEGQPAPQAQPT
-218 QAPQQ
+218 APSQPTEPSQA
-223 PGAPQSKGK
+223 
-232 PVGAA
+232 AA
-237 DPSGPQPAGQP
+237 
-248 QTQAQPA
+248 QTTPTEPAQPA
-255 QAPQQPG
+255 AQG
-262 APQPK
+262 
-267 AEPTGAAD
+267 
-275 PNSPQPANQPQAQAQ
+275 QPAA
-290 PPQGPQQPE
+290 
-299 APQPKAESVG
+299 
-309 AADPS
+309 
-314 GPQPAGQPQTQAQP
+314 

-349 PNAKKPGPVQAAGQ
+349 PNAKKPGPAQAAGQ

-378 AQAGQFSKAFEGFHP
+378 AQAGQLGKAFEGFHP
-393 FKDRKAKAQAAPP
+393 FKDRKAKAETAPP

-612 CLALLTTVAHRQ
+612 CLALLTTVAHHQ

>member
-81 PPQPPQASQQPK
+81 PPQPPQAPQQPK

-127 QPKGASVGTAAPSGP
+127 QPKGASVGAAAPSSP
-142 QPAGQQPPQQPP
+142 QPADQQPP

-167 PSTEPLP
+167 PSAEPLP
-174 ANQAPAG
+174 ANQGPV
-181 QAPQQPGAPQPK
+181 QQPKTEAAPPTVNGQPVQGPPKPEPK
-193 AKPVGAADPSGP
+193 AQQTAQS
-205 QPAGQPQTQAQPT
+205 QPAPEGQPAPQAQPT
-218 QAPQQ
+218 APSQPTEPSQA
-223 PGAPQSKGK
+223 
-232 PVGAA
+232 AA
-237 DPSGPQPAGQP
+237 
-248 QTQAQPA
+248 QTT
-255 QAPQQPG
+255 
-262 APQPK
+262 
-267 AEPTGAAD
+267 PT
-275 PNSPQPANQPQAQAQ
+275 
-290 PPQGPQQPE
+290 E
-299 APQPKAESVG
+299 
-309 AADPS
+309 
-314 GPQPAGQPQTQAQP
+314 P

-334 VPQDNGPDLIAFTPD
+334 VPQDNGPDLIGFTPD
-349 PNAKKPGPVQAAGQ
+349 PNAKKPGPAQAAGQ

-378 AQAGQFSKAFEGFHP
+378 AQMGQFSKAFEGFHP

-612 CLALLTTVAHRQ
+612 CLALLTTVAHHQ

-869 IVAVLCR
+869 IVAALCR

>member
-53 QPAQPAQAPAA
+53 QPAQAPTA
-64 QPAQGQRPAT
+64 QPAQGQPPAA

-81 PPQPPQASQQPK
+81 PPQPPQAPQQPK

-120 PAPVQQP
+120 PASVQQP
-127 QPKGASVGTAAPSGP
+127 QPKGASVGSAAPSGP
-142 QPAGQQPPQQPP
+142 QPAGPQQP
-154 QQPKPERPASQPT
+154 QPERPASQPT
-167 PSTEPLP
+167 PSAEPLP
-174 ANQAPAG
+174 ANQGPV
-181 QAPQQPGAPQPK
+181 QQPKTEAAPPTVNGQPVQGPPKPEPK
-193 AKPVGAADPSGP
+193 AQQTAQS
-205 QPAGQPQTQAQPT
+205 QPAPEGQPAPQAQPT
-218 QAPQQ
+218 APSQPTEPSQA
-223 PGAPQSKGK
+223 
-232 PVGAA
+232 AA
-237 DPSGPQPAGQP
+237 QTTPTEPA
-248 QTQAQPA
+248 
-255 QAPQQPG
+255 
-262 APQPK
+262 
-267 AEPTGAAD
+267 
-275 PNSPQPANQPQAQAQ
+275 
-290 PPQGPQQPE
+290 
-299 APQPKAESVG
+299 
-309 AADPS
+309 
-314 GPQPAGQPQTQAQP
+314 
-328 AQPQTG
+328 
-334 VPQDNGPDLIAFTPD
+334 QDNGPDLIGFTPD
-349 PNAKKPGPVQAAGQ
+349 PNAKKPGPAPAAGQ

-378 AQAGQFSKAFEGFHP
+378 AQVGQLSKAFEGFHP

-422 KPLKNKTIG
+422 KALKNKTIG

-439 LVLAFLDTGILSFLT
+439 LALAFLDTGILSFLT

-612 CLALLTTVAHRQ
+612 CLSLLTTVAHHQ

>member
-64 QPAQGQRPAT
+64 QPAQGQRPAA

-81 PPQPPQASQQPK
+81 PPQPPQAPQQPK

-127 QPKGASVGTAAPSGP
+127 QPKGASVGSAAPSGP
-142 QPAGQQPPQQPP
+142 QPAGQQPPQPT
-154 QQPKPERPASQPT
+154 KPERPASQPT
-167 PSTEPLP
+167 LSTEPLP

-205 QPAGQPQTQAQPT
+205 QPAG
-218 QAPQQ
+218 PQQ
-223 PGAPQSKGK
+223 PKTEAAP
-232 PVGAA
+232 PTVN
-237 DPSGPQPAGQP
+237 GQP
-248 QTQAQPA
+248 VQGPPKPEPKAQQTAQSQPTEPSQAAAQTTPTEPAQPA
-255 QAPQQPG
+255 AQ
-262 APQPK
+262 
-267 AEPTGAAD
+267 E
-275 PNSPQPANQPQAQAQ
+275 QPA
-290 PPQGPQQPE
+290 
-299 APQPKAESVG
+299 
-309 AADPS
+309 AAR
-314 GPQPAGQPQTQAQP
+314 
-328 AQPQTG
+328 PQTG

-349 PNAKKPGPVQAAGQ
+349 PNAKKPGPAQAAGQ

-378 AQAGQFSKAFEGFHP
+378 AQVGQFSEAFEGFHP

-612 CLALLTTVAHRQ
+612 CLALLTTVAHHQ

-758 GQQILVGNSDFM
+758 GQQILVGTSDFM

-927 AWHMALFLLLWFV
+927 AWHMALFL
-940 PVLLLSLW
+940 W

>member
-40 ATGQPGITSPQPQ
+40 ATGQPGITSPQPK
-53 QPAQPAQAPAA
+53 PPAQAPTA
-64 QPAQGQRPAT
+64 QPAQGQPPAA
-74 QPKPQAA
+74 QPKPQAT

-127 QPKGASVGTAAPSGP
+127 QPKGTSVGAADPSGP
-142 QPAGQQPPQQPP
+142 QPAGPQQP
-154 QQPKPERPASQPT
+154 QPERPASQPT

-181 QAPQQPGAPQPK
+181 QAQPAQAPQQPGAPQPK

-205 QPAGQPQTQAQPT
+205 QPAGQPQTQAQPA
-218 QAPQQ
+218 QGPQQ
-223 PGAPQSKGK
+223 PGAPQPKAEPAGAADPNSPQPANQPQAQPQPAQGPQQPGAPQPKAE

-248 QTQAQPA
+248 QT
-255 QAPQQPG
+255 
-262 APQPK
+262 
-267 AEPTGAAD
+267 
-275 PNSPQPANQPQAQAQ
+275 
-290 PPQGPQQPE
+290 
-299 APQPKAESVG
+299 
-309 AADPS
+309 
-314 GPQPAGQPQTQAQP
+314 QP

-349 PNAKKPGPVQAAGQ
+349 PNAKKPGPAQAAGQ

-439 LVLAFLDTGILSFLT
+439 LALAFLDTGILSFLT

-612 CLALLTTVAHRQ
+612 CLALLTTVAHHQ

>member
-127 QPKGASVGTAAPSGP
+127 QPKGTSVGAAAPSGP
-142 QPAGQQPPQQPP
+142 QPAGPQQP
-154 QQPKPERPASQPT
+154 QPERPASQPT
-167 PSTEPLP
+167 PSAEPLP
-174 ANQAPAG
+174 ANQGPV
-181 QAPQQPGAPQPK
+181 QQPKTEAAPPTVNGQPVQGPPKPEPK
-193 AKPVGAADPSGP
+193 AQQTAQS
-205 QPAGQPQTQAQPT
+205 QPAPEGQPAPQAQPT
-218 QAPQQ
+218 APSQPTEPSQA
-223 PGAPQSKGK
+223 
-232 PVGAA
+232 AA
-237 DPSGPQPAGQP
+237 
-248 QTQAQPA
+248 QTTPTEPAQPA
-255 QAPQQPG
+255 AQG
-262 APQPK
+262 
-267 AEPTGAAD
+267 
-275 PNSPQPANQPQAQAQ
+275 QPAA
-290 PPQGPQQPE
+290 
-299 APQPKAESVG
+299 
-309 AADPS
+309 
-314 GPQPAGQPQTQAQP
+314 

-334 VPQDNGPDLIAFTPD
+334 PAQDNGPDLIAFTPD
-349 PNAKKPGPVQAAGQ
+349 PNAKKPGPAQAAGQ

-378 AQAGQFSKAFEGFHP
+378 AQVGQFSKAFEGFHP

-439 LVLAFLDTGILSFLT
+439 LALAFLDTGILSFLT

-612 CLALLTTVAHRQ
+612 CLALLTTVAHHQ

>member
-93 PGPAQKPTPPQTPKP
+93 PGPAQKPTQTPKP

-127 QPKGASVGTAAPSGP
+127 QPKGASVGAAAPSGP
-142 QPAGQQPPQQPP
+142 QPAGQQPP

-181 QAPQQPGAPQPK
+181 QA
-193 AKPVGAADPSGP
+193 
-205 QPAGQPQTQAQPT
+205 
-218 QAPQQ
+218 
-223 PGAPQSKGK
+223 
-232 PVGAA
+232 
-237 DPSGPQPAGQP
+237 
-248 QTQAQPA
+248 QPA

-267 AEPTGAAD
+267 AEPTGATA
-275 PNSPQPANQPQAQAQ
+275 PNSPQPANQPQTQAQ
-290 PPQGPQQPE
+290 PAQGPQQPG
-299 APQPKAESVG
+299 APQPKAEPVG

-314 GPQPAGQPQTQAQP
+314 GPQPAGQPQAQAQP

-334 VPQDNGPDLIAFTPD
+334 VPQDNGPDLIGFTPD
-349 PNAKKPGPVQAAGQ
+349 PNAKKPGPAPAAGQ

-378 AQAGQFSKAFEGFHP
+378 AQVGQLGKAFEGFHP
-393 FKDRKAKAQAAPP
+393 FKDRKARAQAAPP

-612 CLALLTTVAHRQ
+612 CLALLTTVAHHQ

>member
-40 ATGQPGITSPQPQ
+40 ATGQPGITSPQPK
-53 QPAQPAQAPAA
+53 P
-64 QPAQGQRPAT
+64 PAQGQPPAA

-81 PPQPPQASQQPK
+81 PPQPPQAPQAPQQPK

-142 QPAGQQPPQQPP
+142 QPAGPQQP
-154 QQPKPERPASQPT
+154 QPERPASQPT

-174 ANQAPAG
+174 ANQAPV
-181 QAPQQPGAPQPK
+181 QQPKTEAAPPTVNGQPVQGPPKPEPK
-193 AKPVGAADPSGP
+193 AQQTAQS
-205 QPAGQPQTQAQPT
+205 QPAPEGQPAPQAQPT
-218 QAPQQ
+218 APSQAT
-223 PGAPQSKGK
+223 A
-232 PVGAA
+232 
-237 DPSGPQPAGQP
+237 
-248 QTQAQPA
+248 QTTPTEPAQPA
-255 QAPQQPG
+255 AQ
-262 APQPK
+262 
-267 AEPTGAAD
+267 E
-275 PNSPQPANQPQAQAQ
+275 QPAA
-290 PPQGPQQPE
+290 
-299 APQPKAESVG
+299 
-309 AADPS
+309 
-314 GPQPAGQPQTQAQP
+314 

-349 PNAKKPGPVQAAGQ
+349 PNAKKPGPAQAAGQ

-406 PDAPPAQ
+406 PDAPPAP

-612 CLALLTTVAHRQ
+612 CLALLTTVAHHQ

-869 IVAVLCR
+869 IVAILCR

>member
-53 QPAQPAQAPAA
+53 QAAPPAQPQQQPKPTPPPTAQPQPQPAPQPKQPPEQPQQPKPEPKPAQA
-64 QPAQGQRPAT
+64 
-74 QPKPQAA
+74 PQAA
-81 PPQPPQASQQPK
+81 PPPQP
-93 PGPAQKPTPPQTPKP
+93 
-108 DPSKQAAPQQQK
+108 
-120 PAPVQQP
+120 QQP
-127 QPKGASVGTAAPSGP
+127 QPSQ
-142 QPAGQQPPQQPP
+142 QPAQQPPQ
-154 QQPKPERPASQPT
+154 PERPASQPT
-167 PSTEPLP
+167 PSAEPLP
-174 ANQAPAG
+174 ANQGPV
-181 QAPQQPGAPQPK
+181 QQPKTEAAPPTVNGQPVQGPPKPEPK
-193 AKPVGAADPSGP
+193 AQQTAQS
-205 QPAGQPQTQAQPT
+205 QPAPEGQPAPQAQPT
-218 QAPQQ
+218 APSQPSEPSQA
-223 PGAPQSKGK
+223 
-232 PVGAA
+232 AA
-237 DPSGPQPAGQP
+237 
-248 QTQAQPA
+248 QTTPTEPAQPA
-255 QAPQQPG
+255 AQ
-262 APQPK
+262 
-267 AEPTGAAD
+267 E
-275 PNSPQPANQPQAQAQ
+275 QPAA
-290 PPQGPQQPE
+290 
-299 APQPKAESVG
+299 
-309 AADPS
+309 
-314 GPQPAGQPQTQAQP
+314 

-349 PNAKKPGPVQAAGQ
+349 PNAKKPGPAQAAGQ

-378 AQAGQFSKAFEGFHP
+378 AQMGQLGKAFEGFHP

-422 KPLKNKTIG
+422 KALKNKTIG

-439 LVLAFLDTGILSFLT
+439 LALAFLDTGILSFLT

-469 FVVCCALAWDVL
+469 FVVCSALAWDVL

-612 CLALLTTVAHRQ
+612 CLALLTTVAHHQ

>member
-64 QPAQGQRPAT
+64 QPAQGQRPAA

-81 PPQPPQASQQPK
+81 PPQPPQAPQQPK
-93 PGPAQKPTPPQTPKP
+93 PGPAQKPMPPQTPKP

-127 QPKGASVGTAAPSGP
+127 QPKGTSVGAAAPSSP
-142 QPAGQQPPQQPP
+142 QPAGQQPP

-181 QAPQQPGAPQPK
+181 QAQP
-193 AKPVGAADPSGP
+193 
-205 QPAGQPQTQAQPT
+205 
-218 QAPQQ
+218 
-223 PGAPQSKGK
+223 KGK

-237 DPSGPQPAGQP
+237 DPNSPQPAGQP
-248 QTQAQPA
+248 QAQAQPA
-255 QAPQQPG
+255 QGPQQPG

-267 AEPTGAAD
+267 AEP
-275 PNSPQPANQPQAQAQ
+275 
-290 PPQGPQQPE
+290 
-299 APQPKAESVG
+299 VG
-309 AADPS
+309 AAAPS
-314 GPQPAGQPQTQAQP
+314 GPQPAGQPQAQAQP
-328 AQPQTG
+328 TAQPQTG

-349 PNAKKPGPVQAAGQ
+349 PNAKKPGPAQVAGQ

-378 AQAGQFSKAFEGFHP
+378 AQAGQLSKAFEGFHP

-469 FVVCCALAWDVL
+469 FVVCCALAWDIL

-612 CLALLTTVAHRQ
+612 CLALLTTVAHHQ

-856 VTLSGPNQAHGQT
+856 VALSGPNQAHGQT

>member
-53 QPAQPAQAPAA
+53 QPAPPTPAPAA
-64 QPAQGQRPAT
+64 QP
-74 QPKPQAA
+74 
-81 PPQPPQASQQPK
+81 SQQPK

-127 QPKGASVGTAAPSGP
+127 QPKGASVGAADPSGP
-142 QPAGQQPPQQPP
+142 QPAGQQPP

-181 QAPQQPGAPQPK
+181 QAQPAQGPQQPGAPQPK
-193 AKPVGAADPSGP
+193 AEPVGAAAPNSPQPANQPQAQAQPAQGPQQPGAPQPKAEPVGAADPSGP
-205 QPAGQPQTQAQPT
+205 QPAGQPQ
-218 QAPQQ
+218 
-223 PGAPQSKGK
+223 
-232 PVGAA
+232 
-237 DPSGPQPAGQP
+237 
-248 QTQAQPA
+248 
-255 QAPQQPG
+255 
-262 APQPK
+262 
-267 AEPTGAAD
+267 
-275 PNSPQPANQPQAQAQ
+275 AQAQ
-290 PPQGPQQPE
+290 PG
-299 APQPKAESVG
+299 
-309 AADPS
+309 
-314 GPQPAGQPQTQAQP
+314 
-328 AQPQTG
+328 QPQTG

-349 PNAKKPGPVQAAGQ
+349 PNAKKPSPAQAAGQ

-378 AQAGQFSKAFEGFHP
+378 AQAGQLGKAFEGFHP

-612 CLALLTTVAHRQ
+612 CLALLTTVAHHQ